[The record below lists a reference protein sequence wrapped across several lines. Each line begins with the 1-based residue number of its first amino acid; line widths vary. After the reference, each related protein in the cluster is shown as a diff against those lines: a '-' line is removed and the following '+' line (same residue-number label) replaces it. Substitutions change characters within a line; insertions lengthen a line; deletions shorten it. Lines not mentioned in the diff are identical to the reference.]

1 MTTTWVISDTHFGHA
16 KCWEVFKGADGVSPM
31 RPFTSTEEMDE
42 TMVDNWNRV
51 VGKNDRVIHVGD
63 VVINKKFLPILDR
76 LNGIKELV
84 EGNHDQHKNKALLV
98 PYFRKCSAMKEIAGI
113 VFSHFPMH
121 PDSVER
127 FGTNVHGHLHSERV
141 MWDVLKIDEDELQHH
156 PDQSPYRKVR
166 EIDPRYFNVSVE
178 QINYTPISVEDLR
191 IRIKE
196 QQEAAGYE
204 PKKAWGSGSNPA
216 I

>member
-1 MTTTWVISDTHFGHA
+1 MSTTWVISDTHFGHA

-42 TMVDNWNRV
+42 TMVHNWNRV
-51 VGKNDRVIHVGD
+51 VGKDDRVIHVGD

-98 PYFRKCSAMKEIAGI
+98 PYFHKCSAMKEIAGI

-141 MWDVLKIDEDELQHH
+141 MWSVPDHGDLKM
-156 PDQSPYRKVR
+156 RR

-178 QINYTPISVEDLR
+178 QINYTPISIEDLR
-191 IRIKE
+191 LRIKE

>member
-1 MTTTWVISDTHFGHA
+1 MSTVFCISDTHFGHS

-51 VGKNDRVIHVGD
+51 VGKDDRVIHVGD
-63 VVINKKFLPILDR
+63 VVINKKFLPILAR

-127 FGTNVHGHLHSERV
+127 FGTNVHGHLHSDRV
-141 MWDVLKIDEDELQHH
+141 MWTVVRGS
-156 PDQSPYRKVR
+156 DQPCMSGYSETMR

-178 QINYTPISVEDLR
+178 QINYTPISIEDLR
-191 IRIKE
+191 LRIKT
-196 QQEAAGYE
+196 QQEDADYE

-216 I
+216 L